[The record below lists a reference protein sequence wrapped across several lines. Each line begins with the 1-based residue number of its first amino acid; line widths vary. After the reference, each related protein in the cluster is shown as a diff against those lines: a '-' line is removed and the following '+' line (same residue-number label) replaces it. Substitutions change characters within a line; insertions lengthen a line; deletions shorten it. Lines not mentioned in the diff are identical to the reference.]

1 MEDQYQVLFILYFI
15 LLTGTVWSKY
25 YCDSY
30 FTDKQ
35 QQHQNRNMWKS
46 TYLNDTSGK
55 IRSQC
60 INLSIVLKRAG
71 TVSCT
76 WQPQKRMFTSIT
88 IGPHVL
94 TCMLEGFPLFSPNSG
109 LHIWNWYGLGYTKFS
124 LGSLELRC
132 RQRVH
137 ILIKI
142 LRRRKSSNELLWHT
156 ASYICCSGKLVPC
169 FLHTARCLLVQS
181 CSLFAVMNHKL
192 WLGWVLWELLYLIS
206 S

>member
-1 MEDQYQVLFILYFI
+1 
-15 LLTGTVWSKY
+15 
-25 YCDSY
+25 
-30 FTDKQ
+30 
-35 QQHQNRNMWKS
+35 MWKS
-46 TYLNDTSGK
+46 TYLNDTSDK

-76 WQPQKRMFTSIT
+76 WQPQKRTFTSIT

-94 TCMLEGFPLFSPNSG
+94 TCMLDGFPLFSPNSG
-109 LHIWNWYGLGYTKFS
+109 LHIWNWCGLGYTKFS

-132 RQRVH
+132 KQRVH

-181 CSLFAVMNHKL
+181 CSVSFCCNEPQTMTWMSAVRIITPDIILATHD
-192 WLGWVLWELLYLIS
+192 IS
-206 S
+206 KYICGHGVRS